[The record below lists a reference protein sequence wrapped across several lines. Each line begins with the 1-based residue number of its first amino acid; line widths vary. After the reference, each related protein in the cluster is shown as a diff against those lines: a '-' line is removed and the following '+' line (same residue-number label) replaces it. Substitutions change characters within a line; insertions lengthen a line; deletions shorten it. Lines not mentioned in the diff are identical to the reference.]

1 MFGEMM
7 KTAVTALFYCF
18 SQLGRLA
25 EAAPVPMMGMGTL
38 RPSGIPQA
46 QDASRDGCPCPMFQ
60 LSAMEAT
67 TEFVVESP
75 DVVYGPDAIE
85 AQYEYRTTCVSR
97 EGGVLKVY
105 PTSTRFTFRTVRQVP
120 RLGVMLVG
128 WGGNNGSTL
137 TAAVLANR
145 LRLSWPTRTGRKEA
159 NYYGSLTQAGTVSL
173 GLDAEGQEVFVPFSA
188 LLPMVAP
195 DDLVFDGWDISS
207 VNLAEAMRRAQVLD
221 WGLQEQLWPHMES
234 LRPRPSVYI
243 PEFIAANQSARA
255 DNLILGTRAQ
265 QLEQIRRDIRDF
277 RSSAGL
283 DKVIVLWT
291 ANTERFCEVVP
302 GLNDTAENLL
312 RTIQLGLEVS
322 PSTLFAVASIL
333 EGCAFLNGSP
343 QNTLVPGA
351 LELAR
356 QRRVFVGG
364 DDFKS
369 GQTKVKSVLVDFLI
383 GSGLKTMSIVSY
395 NHLGN
400 NDGQNLSAPPQ
411 FRSKEV
417 SKSSVVD
424 DMVQSNPVLYAP
436 GEEPDHCV
444 VIKYVPYVGDSK
456 RALDEY
462 TSELM
467 LGGTNTLVLHNTCED
482 SLLAAPIM
490 LDLVLLTELCQRVSF
505 CTDADPEPQSF
516 HSVLSLLGFL
526 FKAPLVPPG
535 SPVVNALFRQR
546 SCIENILRACVG
558 LPPQNHMLLE
568 HKMERPGLT
577 RGGPVVAACPVPC
590 KKGPAPTAPNGCTG
604 DANGHSQVDAPQM
617 PTT

>member
-1 MFGEMM
+1 M
-7 KTAVTALFYCF
+7 AVHFPI
-18 SQLGRLA
+18 SQPA
-25 EAAPVPMMGMGTL
+25 
-38 RPSGIPQA
+38 
-46 QDASRDGCPCPMFQ
+46 
-60 LSAMEAT
+60 AMEAAA
-67 TEFVVESP
+67 EFDFSVESP
-75 DVVYGPDAIE
+75 DVVYSPEAIE
-85 AQYEYRTTCVSR
+85 AQYEYRTTRVSR
-97 EGGVLKVY
+97 EGGVLKVH
-105 PTSTRFTFRTVRQVP
+105 PTSTRFTFRTARQVP

-145 LRLSWPTRTGRKEA
+145 LRLSWPTRSGRKEA
-159 NYYGSLTQAGTVSL
+159 NYYGSLTQVGTVSL
-173 GLDAEGQEVFVPFSA
+173 GLDSEGQEVFVPFSA
-188 LLPMVAP
+188 MLPMVAP
-195 DDLVFDGWDISS
+195 NDLVFDGWDISS
-207 VNLAEAMRRAQVLD
+207 LNLAEAMRRAQVLD
-221 WGLQEQLWPHMES
+221 WGLQEQLWPHMEA

-283 DKVIVLWT
+283 DKIIVLWT
-291 ANTERFCEVVP
+291 ANTERFCEVIP

-351 LELAR
+351 LELAW

-383 GSGLKTMSIVSY
+383 SSGLKTMSIVSY

-417 SKSSVVD
+417 SKSNVVD
-424 DMVQSNPVLYAP
+424 DMVHSNPVLYSP

-505 CTDADPEPQSF
+505 CTDVDPEPQSF
-516 HSVLSLLGFL
+516 HPVLSLLSFL

-568 HKMERPGLT
+568 HKMERPGLK
-577 RGGPVVAACPVPC
+577 RIGPVVAACPVPL
-590 KKGPAPTAPNGCTG
+590 KKGPVPSAPNGCTG
-604 DANGHSQVDAPQM
+604 DANGHPQAQAPKT
-617 PTT
+617 PAT